1 MGPQPTAILDKPCCP
16 AYPPDSEKES
26 RPAEGESMASI
37 YFRGNMWWSKH
48 YENGRM
54 VRQSLKTRD
63 KREARRR
70 LQALEAQTSLTMG
83 SPPLIST
90 VAPSVTWETAA
101 QDLLDYYRAYSSR
114 NGREAEGK
122 VRQLTGYVTGWKL
135 ADIDA
140 AAILSYVAHRKRQ
153 GRAAATINVEL
164 ATLKRAL
171 RLAKEHKKLSDV
183 PVIRLLRPAPPR
195 SGFFDRDQ
203 FEAVAQ
209 AFPVDL
215 ALVVRVAY
223 LYGWRIDS
231 EVLTL
236 TRQQVDL
243 DAGTLRLEPGLT
255 KNRDGRLVY
264 LTPELK
270 VAFAEQLAR
279 VTSLER
285 ELSRAIPY
293 VFPTP
298 YGPHKGQRRK
308 DFVKA
313 WRRACRE
320 SGCPG
325 RLKHDLRRTAA
336 RNMVHLGVSERVVM
350 TVMGHKT
357 RSMLD
362 RYHIVSPSDL

>member
-1 MGPQPTAILDKPCCP
+1 MI
-16 AYPPDSEKES
+16 
-26 RPAEGESMASI
+26 
-37 YFRGNMWWSKH
+37 
-48 YENGRM
+48 
-54 VRQSLKTRD
+54 RQSLKTRD
-63 KREARRR
+63 KAQARRR
-70 LQALEAQTSLTMG
+70 LRELEAQMVCTPWVSIV
-83 SPPLIST
+83 SNT
-90 VAPSVTWETAA
+90 VVWETVA
-101 QDLLDYYRAYSSR
+101 QDLLDYYRAYGSR
-114 NGREAEGK
+114 NAKEAEGRLK
-122 VRQLTGYVTGWKL
+122 HLTKYFRGWKL

-140 AAILSYVAHRKRQ
+140 AAILGYVAHRKRQ

-171 RLAKEHKKLSDV
+171 RLATEHKKLSDV

-209 AFPVDL
+209 ALPVDL

-236 TRQQVDL
+236 TRLQVDL

-279 VTSLER
+279 VTALEC
-285 ELSRAIPY
+285 ELSRVIPY

-313 WRRACRE
+313 WQRACRE
-320 SGCPG
+320 VGCPG

-336 RNMVHLGVSERVVM
+336 RNMVHLGVSERVVV

-362 RYHIVSPSDL
+362 RYHFVSPSDLQDVAQRLSSPPKWAQFGHSEP